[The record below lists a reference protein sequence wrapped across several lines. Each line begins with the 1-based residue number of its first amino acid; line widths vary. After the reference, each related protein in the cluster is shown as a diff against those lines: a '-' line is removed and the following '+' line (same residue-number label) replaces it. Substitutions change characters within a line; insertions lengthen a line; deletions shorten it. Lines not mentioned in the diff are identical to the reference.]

1 MDVPQN
7 SALPDY
13 LPEEE
18 ESPVREVDRAISRTT
33 AKEDSSGS
41 WLNAAASFLTK
52 TFYWWISHREVLLR
66 LIPVY
71 LTWMDITCCEKPQVW
86 GLASTVKS
94 AFQFLWDDQQILG

>member
-1 MDVPQN
+1 MVKNETGEEVSTHSTPRKTKNVNECNYINLLSSFFFQVLIPLNPSGVKVQEN

-18 ESPVREVDRAISRTT
+18 ESPERETDRAISRTT

-52 TFYWWISHREVLLR
+52 TFYW
-66 LIPVY
+66 
-71 LTWMDITCCEKPQVW
+71 
-86 GLASTVKS
+86 
-94 AFQFLWDDQQILG
+94 